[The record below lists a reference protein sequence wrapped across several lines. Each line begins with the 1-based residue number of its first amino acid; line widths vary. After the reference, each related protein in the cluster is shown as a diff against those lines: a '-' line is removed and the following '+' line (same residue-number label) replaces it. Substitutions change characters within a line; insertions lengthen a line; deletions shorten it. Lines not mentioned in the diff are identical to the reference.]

1 MNKADLLETAI
12 DLGERCGVRT
22 WLELK
27 KILLLSLPSTERSRF
42 STRHPET
49 KKQSLNELE
58 RKILDNYEKKTGI
71 KLEVPR

>member
-1 MNKADLLETAI
+1 MKVGEILELSI
-12 DLGERCGVRT
+12 ELGPKCEVSS
-22 WLELK
+22 WMELK
-27 KILLLSLPSTERSRF
+27 KILLLSLPSRERSRF

-58 RKILDNYEKKTGI
+58 IKILDNYEKKTGV

>member
-1 MNKADLLETAI
+1 MKIGEILELSI
-12 DLGERCGVRT
+12 ELGPKCEVT
-22 WLELK
+22 SWMELK
-27 KILLLSLPSTERSRF
+27 KILLLSLPAGERSLF

-58 RKILDNYEKKTGI
+58 RRILDNYEKKTGV